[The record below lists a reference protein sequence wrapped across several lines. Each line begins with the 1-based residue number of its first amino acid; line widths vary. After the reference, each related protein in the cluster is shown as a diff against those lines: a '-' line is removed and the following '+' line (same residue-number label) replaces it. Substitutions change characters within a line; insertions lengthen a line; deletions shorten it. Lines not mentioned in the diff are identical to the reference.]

1 MLRRPSELHMESPRI
16 TADVLLMSL
25 VSAGDGEDLLV
36 EIGECLKQCK
46 AEGLDR
52 VETLFRLATSV
63 DGVYVPQF
71 YQSIEGACLA

>member
-1 MLRRPSELHMESPRI
+1 MSP
-16 TADVLLMSL
+16 VP
-25 VSAGDGEDLLV
+25 AGDGEDLLV

-71 YQSIEGACLA
+71 YQSIEGQ